1 MSVPNDKLE
10 VSRMGDMGEL
20 KTAIH
25 IVVLAKRIPDPEPSA
40 VPFRVDPDTWRRIEV
55 PGLQMV
61 VSPYDEQCIEV
72 ALRLREQLGGAR
84 ITVLSLGRGRGE
96 DIKLFKRVFSW
107 EVDAG
112 VFLCDPAFDGGD
124 ATTTARVLAA
134 GVRKLEDVDL
144 VLAGRQAADFDE
156 GVVGLTVAELLEW
169 PVLPVAGSVQIDG
182 GSVTVDRLLE
192 AGIATLQ
199 ADLPAVVTVSNE
211 VGPPRQPSMR
221 QMMRAGRMKPEVWT
235 ASDLGLD
242 EDQVGSQAA
251 RLRIEE
257 VFVPQIARDCEFVAG
272 DTPEEQAA
280 DLLRRLD
287 DRRVLA

>member
-1 MSVPNDKLE
+1 
-10 VSRMGDMGEL
+10 MGEV

-25 IVVLAKRIPDPEPSA
+25 IVVLAKCIPDPEPSA
-40 VPFRVDPDTWRRIEV
+40 VPFRVDPYTWRRIQV

-72 ALRLREQLGGAR
+72 ALRLREQLGGEAR
-84 ITVLSLGRGRGE
+84 ITVLSLGRDE
-96 DIKLFKRVFSW
+96 DAKLFKRVFSW

-112 VFLCDPAFDGGD
+112 VLLCDPAFDGGD
-124 ATTTARVLAA
+124 GGTTALALAA
-134 GVRKLEDVDL
+134 GVRRMGDVDL

-169 PVLPVAGSVQIDG
+169 PVLPVAGSVQIEG
-182 GSVTVDRLLE
+182 GSVQVDRVLE
-192 AGIATLQ
+192 SGTATLQ
-199 ADLPAVVTVSNE
+199 AALPAVVTVSNE

-221 QMMRAGRMKPEVWT
+221 QMMRAGRMKPQVWT
-235 ASDLGLD
+235 AEDVGLGAGR
-242 EDQVGSQAA
+242 VGSRAA

-257 VFVPQIARDCEFVAG
+257 VFVPEVGRNCEFVAG
-272 DTPEEQAA
+272 DTPEEQAR